1 MGSFGL
7 MRLAEARDLKRHVAE
22 SGLASLMEWAAL
34 RSFTCCEPVASGPAR
49 PASSR
54 AGHRLPLFSCRERCG
69 RLGRTARGAS
79 LAGAPRAAA
88 ACPALRW
95 VILDSQSV
103 KTTERGGTRGF
114 DGHKG
119 VKGLKR
125 HLLVNTMGMVVPSG
139 RSRRMCRPDAW
150 GARLLA
156 GFPRNWTVMATR
168 AASWR
173 AS

>member
-22 SGLASLMEWAAL
+22 SGLASHGMGCLAIFYLLRTGCQWPCSPREFPRRAPFTIIFVPGKMWASWPNCNG
-34 RSFTCCEPVASGPAR
+34 RFMSR
-49 PASSR
+49 RASSR
-54 AGHRLPLFSCRERCG
+54 GRLP
-69 RLGRTARGAS
+69 
-79 LAGAPRAAA
+79 
-88 ACPALRW
+88 CPSM

-139 RSRRMCRPDAW
+139 RSRQCVGP
-150 GARLLA
+150 
-156 GFPRNWTVMATR
+156 TR
-168 AASWR
+168 GGHGCLPASR
-173 AS
+173 GTGR